1 MPNENAWRRT
11 MLKEMMY
18 VVLYVSDQDRA
29 LAFYTE
35 QLGLEERVDV
45 LGPDGRFLTVAP
57 RSESVEILLWPGRP
71 IRVDPEGRSVVPGS
85 IFIESDDLRRDFVR
99 LRERGV
105 TFDDPEPVDY
115 PFGVRITALD
125 PDGNRIELR
134 QSNSGQRGDD

>member
-1 MPNENAWRRT
+1 
-11 MLKEMMY
+11 MLKEIMY
-18 VVLYVSDQDRA
+18 VALYVSDQDRA

-35 QLGLEERVDV
+35 QLGLEKRVDFA
-45 LGPDGRFLTVAP
+45 GPDGRFLTVAP
-57 RSESVEILLWPGRP
+57 RGESVEILLWPGRP
-71 IRVDPEGRSVVPGS
+71 VRGVGTGGWSVVPGP

-105 TFDDPEPVDY
+105 AFDDPEPVDY

-134 QSNSGQRGDD
+134 QRSSGLREDG